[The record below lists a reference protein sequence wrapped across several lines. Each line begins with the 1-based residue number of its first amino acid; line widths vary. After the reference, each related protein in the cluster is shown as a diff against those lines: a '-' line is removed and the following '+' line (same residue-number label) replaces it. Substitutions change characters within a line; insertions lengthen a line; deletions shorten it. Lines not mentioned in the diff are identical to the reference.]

1 MSIRNLLFCGVAL
14 ILAAAPYCAFGQ
26 FKAPTPEEL
35 SMTSDPKAPGAAA
48 VYLYREETEDDEKHF
63 RTIHVRIKVLTE
75 KGEELATVMVGYE
88 RNFSFNINASNREAE
103 GRPNDLDSFS
113 GHFEVAAISG
123 RTIHPDGTVIPLT
136 TTPADLMA
144 ISKGGTQFNRMTF
157 NLPSVEV
164 GSILEYYYQLRYD
177 RFLSAPFW
185 QIQQPYYVHKAHYS
199 FLPATIFRPS
209 LGSGGGVGGF
219 MIDAHGR
226 PLNDILITSNL
237 PHGKTVQT
245 TATGGYDLEVTD
257 IPALPEEVFSPPVTD
272 HAIHVNFY
280 YSPSFV
286 AKEFWHDE
294 MQFWDKD
301 VNAYTA
307 PTSAIKQAASE
318 AIAPTDAALD
328 KAKKLYA
335 LVQKLDNTDYSG
347 KQELSI
353 FNDRIPAGSVEKILE
368 QKSGNSKEITLLYL
382 ALAKAAGLDA
392 RAERIASRNLH
403 AFDSNYL
410 NTSQLD
416 SIVIGLNIDGKHIE
430 VDPGAKM
437 APFQTLSWPHTG
449 AGGVALAA
457 DGKIE
462 SVLTPLSEFGDNNTV
477 RVGKLTIAPDGTVS
491 GSLKVGFTGQE
502 ALHWRQ
508 RALTSG
514 ADEMKH
520 RLESEI
526 AHQVPDGVQAH
537 IDRIA
542 GLDQPTGQVVALV
555 QVSGTLGSLTG
566 KRMILPRLFF
576 DSKAAVPF
584 PAEDARVLPVDV
596 HYAEQVQEQITYQ
609 LPAGFT
615 LAETPQDNKF
625 AWENNATYS
634 VKSKAD
640 AGSITTGRLL
650 ARGFTLLEAKDYG
663 QLHDFYVKV
672 AAGDQQQLV
681 LNAQ

>member
-1 MSIRNLLFCGVAL
+1 MSIKNILQYGVML
-14 ILAAAPYCAFGQ
+14 VIAAAPLYSYGQ
-26 FKAPTPEEL
+26 LTAPTQSEL
-35 SMTSDPKAPGAAA
+35 GMTSDAKAPGAAA
-48 VYLYREETEDDEKHF
+48 VYLFREETEDDEKHF
-63 RTIHVRIKVLTE
+63 RAVHVRIKVLTE
-75 KGEELATVMVGYE
+75 KGKELATVIVGYE
-88 RNFSFNINASNREAE
+88 RNFSYNINAGNREAE
-103 GRPNDLDSFS
+103 SRPNDLDTFS

-144 ISKGGTQFNRMTF
+144 VSKGGNQINTMTF

-199 FLPATIFRPS
+199 FLPAIIFRPS
-209 LGSGGGVGGF
+209 VGNGAGVGGF
-219 MIDAHGR
+219 LMDSHGR

-237 PHGKTVQT
+237 PHGKTVQS
-245 TATGGYDLEVTD
+245 TAAGGYDLEIAD
-257 IPALPEEVFSPPVTD
+257 LPALPEEAFSPPVTD

-280 YSPSFV
+280 YSPTFV
-286 AKEFWHDE
+286 AKEFWRDE
-294 MQFWDKD
+294 MLFWDKD

-307 PTSAIKQAASE
+307 PTPAIKQAAAE
-318 AIAPTDAALD
+318 AVAPADTALD
-328 KAKKLYA
+328 KAKKIYA
-335 LVQKLDNTDYSG
+335 LVQKLDNTDYSSR
-347 KQELSI
+347 QEFS
-353 FNDRIPAGSVEKILE
+353 FSADRIPAGSVEKVLE
-368 QKSGNSKEITLLYL
+368 NKSGNSREIALLYL

-392 RAERIASRNLH
+392 RAERISSRNRH

-410 NTSQLD
+410 NAGQLD
-416 SIVIGLNIDGKHIE
+416 SVVIGLNIDGKHIE

-449 AGGVALAA
+449 AGGVAMAA

-462 SVLTPLSEFGDNNTV
+462 NVVTPLSEFGDNNTI
-477 RVGKLTIAPDGTVS
+477 RVGKLTIAPDGSVS

-508 RALTSG
+508 QALRSS
-514 ADEMKH
+514 ADTVKE
-520 RLESEI
+520 RLEGELTKQ
-526 AHQVPDGVQAH
+526 APDGVQIH

-542 GLDQPTGQVVALV
+542 GLDQPAVQLVALV

-576 DSKAAVPF
+576 DSKAIVPF
-584 PAEDARVLPVDV
+584 PAEDARVLPVDA

-609 LPAGFT
+609 FPAGFT

-625 AWENNATYS
+625 AWENNASYS

-640 AGSITTGRLL
+640 ATSIATFRLL

-663 QLHDFYVKV
+663 QLRDFYLKV